1 VSNFRLKES
10 NSLNGI
16 DSLSDEEIALSLA
29 EDFSEEA
36 FNELYR
42 RYKRKIYLWCY
53 SYVHDME
60 DAVDL
65 SQDVFRKIFEK
76 VSTFRG
82 KSRFSTWVYSITRNH
97 CLGEISRRER
107 ASDEGKMDI
116 DSVLF
121 LEDETGS
128 IHNRIAGEL
137 SAVIEKAKGAMGSEE
152 LEAFILH
159 YWDGFEV
166 NEITKILGC
175 ENVTGA
181 RALIQSARR
190 KFKKILSEEK

>member
-1 VSNFRLKES
+1 VSNSRLKES
-10 NSLNGI
+10 NILNGI
-16 DSLSDEEIALSLA
+16 DSLSDEEIALLLA
-29 EDFSEEA
+29 ENFSEEA

-60 DAVDL
+60 DAIDL

-97 CLGEISRRER
+97 CLGEISRRKR
-107 ASDEGKMDI
+107 SSDEGQIEI
-116 DSVLF
+116 DSILF
-121 LEDETGS
+121 LKGGTDFL
-128 IHNRIAGEL
+128 HNGITGEL
-137 SAVIEKAKGAMGSEE
+137 SVLIEKAKGVMNSDE

-166 NEITKILGC
+166 KEITKILGC
-175 ENVTGA
+175 ENITGA
-181 RALIQSARR
+181 RTLIQNARR
-190 KFKKILSEEK
+190 KFKKILSEEE